1 MSKGDTKTIT
11 VEIDTLGSYNLFA
24 NKFVIGTPSVNKGYT
39 KTNTEEIEA
48 LHRWLKFKE
57 EDQGMD
63 NYRPANTQ
71 SIQFLK
77 IIDVPLFNDVVKDL
91 HRAYKRKFIHSTNS
105 DFVQNVFEYTISS
118 LKRLLKCEEE
128 GDLIWMDGPPGEKVY
143 TYYRYSSGINQQGIE
158 LAIKRDDDIDNYI
171 QHYRHVL
178 STLDGL
184 DALINTA
191 KIQDI
196 ADPVIEDISVDI
208 AERVMKHFD
217 FFQKKC
223 PRRHRII
230 LSETD
235 FDKLIGWTIS
245 FYRNEFEVPEINE
258 PIQKVDTNRTYVR
271 LAFKYLF
278 KVFYPSHTIYPD
290 SLFTFY
296 TKAFHEYRDEKKTD
310 FIKVARKQKVR
321 ELMKLER

>member
-1 MSKGDTKTIT
+1 M
-11 VEIDTLGSYNLFA
+11 
-24 NKFVIGTPSVNKGYT
+24 
-39 KTNTEEIEA
+39 
-48 LHRWLKFKE
+48 
-57 EDQGMD
+57 
-63 NYRPANTQ
+63 
-71 SIQFLK
+71 
-77 IIDVPLFNDVVKDL
+77 
-91 HRAYKRKFIHSTNS
+91 
-105 DFVQNVFEYTISS
+105 
-118 LKRLLKCEEE
+118 
-128 GDLIWMDGPPGEKVY
+128 
-143 TYYRYSSGINQQGIE
+143 
-158 LAIKRDDDIDNYI
+158 
-171 QHYRHVL
+171 L

-196 ADPVIEDISVDI
+196 ADPVIEDISDDI

-258 PIQKVDTNRTYVR
+258 PIQKVDTNKTYVQ

-278 KVFYPSHTIYPD
+278 KVFYPSAYYPD
-290 SLFTFY
+290 SLFNFY
-296 TKAFHEYRDEKKTD
+296 KMAFHPYRDDQKHNFD
-310 FIKVARKQKVR
+310 KVR
-321 ELMKLER
+321 NQEDVKKLMKLEDN

>member
-1 MSKGDTKTIT
+1 M
-11 VEIDTLGSYNLFA
+11 IDTLGSHNLFA
-24 NKFVIGTPSVNKGYT
+24 NKFIIGTNSVIKEYT
-39 KTNTEEIEA
+39 KTSTEEIEA
-48 LHRWLKFKE
+48 LHRWLEFKE
-57 EDQGMD
+57 TDPFMD
-63 NYRPANTQ
+63 NYRLEYTQ

-77 IIDVPLFNDVVKDL
+77 IIEIPLFNDIVKDL
-91 HRAYKRKFIHSTNS
+91 HKTYKRRFLYAANT
-105 DFVQNVFEYTISS
+105 DFVNDVFGLTVSS

-128 GDLIWMDGPPGEKVY
+128 GELIYMGAPPGEKVY
-143 TYYRYSSGINQQGIE
+143 TYYRYSIGLNTSGTE
-158 LAIKRDDDIDNYI
+158 LAIKQDHDISNYL
-171 QHYRHVL
+171 QYYRLVL
-178 STLDGL
+178 SILDDL
-184 DALINTA
+184 DSLIKTS

-196 ADPVIEDISVDI
+196 AEPVIEDISDDI